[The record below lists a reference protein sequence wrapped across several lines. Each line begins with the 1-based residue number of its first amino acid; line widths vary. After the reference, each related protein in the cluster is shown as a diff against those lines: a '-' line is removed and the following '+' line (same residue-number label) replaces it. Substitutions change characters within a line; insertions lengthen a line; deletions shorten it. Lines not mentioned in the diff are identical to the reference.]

1 MFTNNRDMEDGLNV
15 FSIKDLENFSGIK
28 AHTIRI
34 WEKRYSILEPDRT
47 DSNIRSYNETELKKI
62 LNVSFLNRNGLK
74 ISKIAKLNEL
84 ELTSKV
90 MTVSSKN
97 DDKSIDFQPGK
108 ILTSA
113 IRFNEG
119 LFREALSSLIE
130 GHGLEQA
137 YCSYIY
143 PLLEKA
149 RILWQTGSLSRAQE
163 QFVRNTVKHLI
174 IIEDNLLNRSNGNS
188 KHAIAMI
195 NTSDNLTDN
204 NFLFYKYALKKRGFE
219 VIFTGG
225 ILPASEVVEIYKTK
239 SFEYLIVNSS
249 SFDFA
254 EKKIAY
260 FRNIG
265 KSLMLK
271 RIIFTDSPSY
281 SNKKAIDK
289 MIFTNDPEDFIKVVD
304 SIGRII

>member
-1 MFTNNRDMEDGLNV
+1 MEDELNV

-47 DSNIRSYNETELKKI
+47 DSNIRTYNEAELKKI

-74 ISKIAKLNEL
+74 ISKIAKLKEEEL
-84 ELTSKV
+84 AKV
-90 MTVSSKN
+90 VITVSSKN
-97 DDKSIDFQPGK
+97 DDKSKDFQPGK
-108 ILTSA
+108 VLSSA
-113 IRFNEG
+113 IRFNES
-119 LFREALSSLIE
+119 LFSEALSSLIE
-130 GHGLEQA
+130 SHGLEQA
-137 YCSYIY
+137 YCRYIH

-163 QFVRNTVKHLI
+163 QFVRNTIKHLI
-174 IIEDNLLNRSNGNS
+174 IIEDKLLNRSNGS
-188 KHAIAMI
+188 PKTSIAMI

-239 SFEYLIVNSS
+239 PFEYLIVNSGT
-249 SFDFA
+249 FDFA
-254 EKKIAY
+254 EKKISY

-271 RIIFTDSPSY
+271 RIIFTDSPS
-281 SNKKAIDK
+281 SGNKKAADK
-289 MIFTNDPEDFIKVVD
+289 MIFTADPGTFIKVAD
-304 SIGRII
+304 SIGKVI

>member
-1 MFTNNRDMEDGLNV
+1 MEDGLNV

-34 WEKRYSILEPDRT
+34 WEKRYNILEPDRT
-47 DSNIRSYNETELKKI
+47 DSNIRTYNEAELKKI
-62 LNVSFLNRNGLK
+62 LNVSFLNRNGFK
-74 ISKIAKLNEL
+74 ISKIALLDED
-84 ELTSKV
+84 ELTRKV
-90 MTVSSKN
+90 MTISSKN
-97 DDKSIDFQPGK
+97 DDKSKDFQPGK

-113 IRFNEG
+113 IRFNES
-119 LFREALSSLIE
+119 LFREAISTLIE
-130 GHGLEQA
+130 RHGLEQA
-137 YCSYIY
+137 YCRYIH

-163 QFVRNTVKHLI
+163 QFVRNAIKHI
-174 IIEDNLLNRSNGNS
+174 IINEDCNLRALTGNS
-188 KHAIAMI
+188 TPAIAMI

-204 NFLFYKYALKKRGFE
+204 NFLFYKYTLRKRGFD

-225 ILPASEVVEIYKTK
+225 ILPASEVFEIFKTK
-239 SFEYLIVNSS
+239 SFEYLVVNSS

-254 EKKIAY
+254 EKKISY

-271 RIIFTDSPSY
+271 RIIFTDSPAY
-281 SNKKAIDK
+281 NGNKPADK
-289 MIFTNDPEDFIKVVD
+289 LVYTSDPEDFIKVAD